1 MAHAAWAQVFAMEP
15 VSKPSCGVLLGAALN
30 LFISAAGAGLL
41 SFPLVCVQQ
50 GYLLC
55 VIFTAACG
63 WVNWFTLRILGEFAS
78 AGAAQL
84 GASHVGT
91 LDALSA
97 AVFPAGS
104 TSNARMYAAAS
115 FAVLVGC
122 AGSLVGFLILI
133 GDITSPLLQLIACP
147 GAGCTVL
154 SYRGTSVFAFALFVA
169 LPLSSYTKLHGLRNS
184 SALAAAT
191 VLSVTTLLVSRL
203 FLSEHSTPS
212 LGSNGVVP
220 ILLTLP
226 IEVFALG
233 AAVQIIF

>member
-1 MAHAAWAQVFAMEP
+1 MAQAAWAQVFAMEP

-55 VIFTAACG
+55 VVFTAACG

-133 GDITSPLLQLIACP
+133 GDITSPLLQLVACP
-147 GAGCTVL
+147 GAGCTQQP
-154 SYRGTSVFAFALFVA
+154 R
-169 LPLSSYTKLHGLRNS
+169 PCRDDGLRARAPRAQPGGS
-184 SALAAAT
+184 LQRGDRVRTLGEHGGSLVVRALVA
-191 VLSVTTLLVSRL
+191 R
-203 FLSEHSTPS
+203 
-212 LGSNGVVP
+212 
-220 ILLTLP
+220 
-226 IEVFALG
+226 
-233 AAVQIIF
+233 